1 MPIGPVAGTQT
12 MTSLNTQNAAAD
24 RFAVQQMG
32 IMQDIIQGR
41 SAEQRAFVDSHPDT
55 RHAFESMIS
64 SLYAQGSSHANEAAR
79 IAATVQDMRAAAKA
93 YMENNGTPQI
103 SPK

>member
-55 RHAFESMIS
+55 RRAFESMIS

>member
-1 MPIGPVAGTQT
+1 MAIGPVSATQPA
-12 MTSLNTQNAAAD
+12 MAREIQNASAD

-32 IMQDIIQGR
+32 IMQEIIQGR
-41 SAEQRAFVDSHPDT
+41 STAQRAFVDSHPDT
-55 RHAFESMIS
+55 RQAFESMIS

-79 IAATVQDMRAAAKA
+79 LAATVHDMRAAAKA
-93 YMENNGTPQI
+93 YMENNGAPQI

>member
-1 MPIGPVAGTQT
+1 MARE
-12 MTSLNTQNAAAD
+12 TQNASAD

-32 IMQDIIQGR
+32 IMQEIIQGR
-41 SAEQRAFVDSHPDT
+41 NAAQRAFVDSHPDT
-55 RHAFESMIS
+55 RQTFESMIS

-79 IAATVQDMRAAAKA
+79 LAATVQEMRAAAKA

>member
-1 MPIGPVAGTQT
+1 MSIGAVTGAQPMMSRDTP
-12 MTSLNTQNAAAD
+12 NAAAD

-32 IMQDIIQGR
+32 IMQEIIQGR
-41 SAEQRAFVDSHPDT
+41 TAAQRAFVDSHPDT
-55 RHAFESMIS
+55 RQAFESMIS

-79 IAATVQDMRAAAKA
+79 LAATVHDMRAAAKA
-93 YMENNGTPQI
+93 YMENNGAPQI